1 MENLIVA
8 SSTIPENVSKDFT
21 IAPVDDRTATYV
33 NIRAH
38 RDDRVTRAFSSPPL
52 STLDKLYHSIS
63 GRDIFYFRFYKS
75 CGSILCARKSEN
87 EIEKDGKRWK
97 ERFRFILCCGVKW
110 SIGTS
115 SRGEKIE
122 IKVDR

>member
-75 CGSILCARKSEN
+75 CGSILCAQKSEN
-87 EIEKDGKRWK
+87 EKDGKRWK

-115 SRGEKIE
+115 SRGKEIE

>member
-1 MENLIVA
+1 MA

-38 RDDRVTRAFSSPPL
+38 RDDRVTPFPRRLYQRWTSFITPSLDEIYFISA
-52 STLDKLYHSIS
+52 STNLAARS
-63 GRDIFYFRFYKS
+63 
-75 CGSILCARKSEN
+75 CAR
-87 EIEKDGKRWK
+87 EKAKTRSK
-97 ERFRFILCCGVKW
+97 KMEKESERFRFILCCGVKW

-115 SRGEKIE
+115 SRGEEIE